1 MSDAHFQNLLSRD
14 EALLEKNHTVSE
26 MLSKPAAS
34 WEEQKFGVE
43 NVPVGQTTPF
53 LSPPQTVGPDP
64 VHDLPAEL
72 LQVGWRRFWSKREGR
87 PYFFNKLTN
96 ESLWEMP
103 RLSTP
108 AQYDPLTDPLG
119 IQGPPTPVDPG
130 TPPGPSHLLLSSP
143 PPTSSPVLLPRA
155 DKRRASDDANP
166 AAAKKFVLSGPFDLE
181 VPTNVVIWE
190 RSPTLMPPPH
200 PDVENLRSTLTTR
213 LRNNYHEMCHSR
225 EGIECPK
232 ESFIRWLMER
242 KVVDKGHDPLLP
254 SACHPEVSQCMY
266 REIMNDIPIKLVRP
280 KFAGDA
286 RKQLSKYAEA
296 AKKMIE
302 SRNASPESRK
312 IVKWNV
318 EDAFHWLRKTLNATY
333 DDHLERLAHLKKQ
346 CQPHLVQAARS
357 SVEGICAKIYHMSV
371 ENVKKIREKHWTI
384 LNQHGIEEITSPLH
398 VANPK
403 KVFCYPVQFAISS
416 PRLPAVDVLTDK
428 DSTLLRYKG
437 EVVRINTLYF
447 QKLEQLYRW
456 NCTDDRKFENFL
468 PRVWCMLKRYQ
479 TYLGLSSNEGH
490 GTQNSLPALV
500 MECLHKH
507 FGVTFEC
514 FASPLNC
521 YFRQY
526 CSAFPDTDSFFG
538 SRGSILKFFP
548 VAGSFEVNPP
558 FSEELMEATV
568 NHLERLLTE
577 SPESLSFIV
586 FFPDFRDPVPVALT
600 KLEASRYKR
609 EQLLIPAYDH
619 EYRHGFQHI
628 MPRSEVSVRSTHG
641 THIIFL
647 QNDAGYARWG
657 PTPERLD
664 ALRESYRPGLDRERD
679 VVAEVVPVPSLPS
692 KDAPPKELPLG
703 APKLL

>member
-1 MSDAHFQNLLSRD
+1 MSDARFQNLLSRD
-14 EALLEKNHTVSE
+14 ETLLDKNHTVSE

-103 RLSTP
+103 RLSTS

-130 TPPGPSHLLLSSP
+130 TPPGPSHLLLPSP

-490 GTQNSLPALV
+490 GTQNSLPVLV

-577 SPESLSFIV
+577 SQESLSFIV

-628 MPRSEVSVRSTHG
+628 MPRNEVSVRSTHG

-679 VVAEVVPVPSLPS
+679 IVAEVVPVPSLPS
-692 KDAPPKELPLG
+692 KDAPPKESPLG